1 MVGLVGRYGTATS
14 ARMHIR
20 KVGTRRDIRV
30 LAFVLRIS
38 EAVPELLWLED
49 KSLSPGKAQTEGREK
64 VAAGRRA
71 SQFTGNGK
79 GIQDAGKN
87 QTSGI

>member
-1 MVGLVGRYGTATS
+1 MS

-20 KVGTRRDIRV
+20 KVGTRRGIRL

-49 KSLSPGKAQTEGREK
+49 KSLSPGKAQTEGSK
-64 VAAGRRA
+64 
-71 SQFTGNGK
+71 K
-79 GIQDAGKN
+79 
-87 QTSGI
+87 